1 MADIEDLPFP
11 GAHFDVVTCNWVL
24 YHLPDQVRALGELAR
39 VLRPGGR
46 FVGIY
51 NARDHLSELWTA
63 LRHSW
68 DIGFDCE
75 RGPALLG
82 RHFARVELRHA
93 RTEASWDSRE
103 ALQRYLDGFG
113 RLVGPFEAPDGPYP
127 FRASRHNCVLIAHK
141 G

>member
-63 LRHSW
+63 LPTRGTSASTASEDPPCLVATSPASSCDTPAQKRAGTAVRRCS
-68 DIGFDCE
+68 DIS
-75 RGPALLG
+75 
-82 RHFARVELRHA
+82 
-93 RTEASWDSRE
+93 TASV
-103 ALQRYLDGFG
+103 A
-113 RLVGPFEAPDGPYP
+113 
-127 FRASRHNCVLIAHK
+127 
-141 G
+141 